1 MIKKHI
7 NSLAITLIVLGSI
20 FNSCQSV
27 NNINKKNNSL
37 IGIWKG
43 NYNWKCE
50 SSKYGNEKIVFN
62 ITKDNKGVITGSVS
76 YANLKHYIRGFRIVD
91 ADLGEWSYTGGKLS
105 EKGEQIII
113 DILKKEDSKTSL
125 NTFSG
130 ILKNNTITGITRNGE
145 KCSSYKGPSGKF
157 SVKR

>member
-1 MIKKHI
+1 MIQKHI
-7 NSLAITLIVLGSI
+7 NALAFKLILLGSI

-27 NNINKKNNSL
+27 NNFNKKNNSL
-37 IGIWKG
+37 VGNWKG

-50 SSKYGNEKIVFN
+50 SNNYGNEKIIFN
-62 ITKDNKGVITGSVS
+62 VESDEKGVIKGTVS
-76 YANLKHYIRGFRIVD
+76 YSKIKHYIKGFRIVD
-91 ADLGEWSYTGGKLS
+91 AKLDEWSFTGGKLS

-130 ILKNNTITGITRNGE
+130 TLKNNNIIGITRNGE

-157 SVKR
+157 SIKR